1 MITILYLSGT
11 IIYIALVTL
20 GCWGLFRL
28 NEKPHSTVRPV
39 VTVIVA
45 ARDEAPYI
53 QSCLDSLLNQTY
65 PKELYEIIV
74 VDDHSTDGT
83 AAIARRCGRR
93 FPNLRVVAL
102 ASPGKSS
109 PKKAAIEMGVTLGR
123 GDIILTT
130 DADCQVP
137 SKWIEVMVRHFDERT
152 AAVASWID
160 IKTSSTLLSKLE
172 SLDVF
177 SLSLIGAT
185 AIGLGRPVLANGAN
199 FAYRRDIFKALRGFA
214 GTDDYGSGDDDLFL
228 QKIGKKSGK
237 KVTFAF
243 AQHAGVKTDA
253 NETLKSF
260 LSQRFRWASKAAVY
274 PVPFILLEIV
284 LYVIIFSLVPG
295 IPILLLCQKSVI
307 PPFFFLL
314 VKLFA
319 DFLYLRLGY
328 SKIGRKLNPLYFILA
343 EFFQMSYI
351 LIVGIGGLFGSY
363 TWKGRRYFH
372 GKLVPTT
379 ELEPCILEESF

>member
-1 MITILYLSGT
+1 MITILYLFGT
-11 IIYIALVTL
+11 IIYIALVTI
-20 GCWGLFRL
+20 GCWGLIRL

-53 QSCLDSLLNQTY
+53 QSCLDSLLHQTY
-65 PKELYEIIV
+65 PSHLYEIIV
-74 VDDHSTDGT
+74 VDDHSSDGT
-83 AAIARRCGRR
+83 ADIARQCSRT

-102 ASPGKSS
+102 ASQAKSS
-109 PKKAAIEMGVTLGR
+109 PKKAAIEMGVTLGH

-137 SKWIEVMVRHFDERT
+137 SKWIEVMVQHFDEKT

-160 IKTSSTLLSKLE
+160 VKTSNALLSKLE

-185 AIGLGRPVLANGAN
+185 AIGLGKPILANGAN
-199 FAYRRDIFKALRGFA
+199 FAYRRDIFTALRGFA
-214 GTDDYGSGDDDLFL
+214 GTDHYGSGDDDLFL

-237 KVTFAF
+237 KVTFTF
-243 AQHAGVKTDA
+243 ERHSGVKTKA

-260 LSQRFRWASKAAVY
+260 LSQRFRWASKSAVY
-274 PVPFILLEIV
+274 PIPFIALEIV
-284 LYVIIFSLVPG
+284 LYLIIFSFVPG
-295 IPILLLCQKSVI
+295 IPVLLLCQKSVM
-307 PPFFFLL
+307 PPLFSLF
-314 VKLFA
+314 VKLVA

-328 SKIGRKLNPLYFILA
+328 SKIGRKVNPLYFILA

-351 LIVGIGGLFGSY
+351 IIVGIGGLFGTY
-363 TWKGRRYFH
+363 TWKGRRYIH
-372 GKLVPTT
+372 GKLVHTNG
-379 ELEPCILEESF
+379 LESCILEESF